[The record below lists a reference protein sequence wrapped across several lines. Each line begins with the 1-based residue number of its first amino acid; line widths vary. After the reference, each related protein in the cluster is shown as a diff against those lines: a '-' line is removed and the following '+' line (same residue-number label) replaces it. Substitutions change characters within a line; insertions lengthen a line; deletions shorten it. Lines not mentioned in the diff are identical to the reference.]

1 MSYNDDELATNFVQ
15 VSNEVPGSPMFMM
28 QLCTGARHLEVQIVG
43 DEHGNA
49 VAINGRDC
57 STQRRFQ
64 KIFEEGPPTIAKPDT
79 FREMEKA
86 AQRLTQ
92 SIGYTGAGTV
102 EYLYKAET
110 DEYAFLELNPR
121 LQVEHPVTEGISG
134 VNMPATQ
141 LQVAMGI
148 PLNQIPDVRR
158 FYGKK
163 DFETGDSAIDFL
175 EEEYKDIDSHVI
187 AARITAENPD
197 EGFKPTSGTIERV
210 KFQSTTNVWGYFSVG
225 ANGGIHEFA
234 DSQFG
239 HLFAKGPNREA
250 ARKSLV
256 LALKEIE
263 VRGDIRT
270 TVDYLVQLLETDEF
284 KSNDIDT
291 SWLDGL
297 IKEKSVSTELDPHT
311 TVAGAAVYRAFSYV
325 KEQQAL
331 HVDALSKGQLSM
343 GALAT
348 ATAFPVEISY
358 KDTKYSFDV
367 ERLAEDQ
374 FKFTINGESFVS
386 EVREQPDGAL
396 LASFGGA
403 TRKIVGQ
410 EDALGLRV
418 TLDGTTCLLPTIF
431 DPSELR
437 TDVTGKIVRY
447 LHGDGDEVEV
457 GEPYVEVEAM
467 KMIMPLKASESGAIK
482 HELSPGSIISAG
494 DMLASL
500 ALKDPSKVKKI
511 ETFSGS
517 FEVAAT
523 TAEPETTTL
532 EKLKLLMAGY
542 SGSDGAAETTQTL
555 VQESTAED
563 LADALVALLDDF
575 LAVEQSFS
583 GQRLDAANML
593 LLTANKDDLGAVITL
608 NLAHRNLGARQEIVM
623 GLLRAYEAMT
633 RAQLQQA
640 PKKDELKERL
650 VELTE
655 LAGGDYAALEL
666 QARMMLDV
674 DDVEPFESR
683 LKNLRKSVSETKDIK
698 ELAYQPSLS
707 AGVDLSSALFTD
719 DDASVRANAVEAFV
733 RRVYRAHTMLDFKV
747 TTDSSTTAV
756 EAAWTF
762 TYSDTAA
769 EETPERKGYMAVL
782 PSEDPS
788 EDVEALN
795 KVLGRFAKEVEGFE
809 EKELN
814 NLHLSFGEASE
825 PLIVGS
831 EAEEKFVAA
840 AEALILAQK
849 DKLTQMGVRQVNLMV
864 PQIGRDPRYF
874 TMTSCEGF
882 KEDKLRRDM
891 RPTFVYLLEL
901 SRLQENYAITRF
913 PALGRNSQ
921 VYLGVEKATTGRGPK
936 PQVLFMRSVSHDKN
950 MVTSQGAY
958 QAMLGALDQL
968 DRSMLDSRVTM
979 TTSSRVFVN
988 MLAELDMSPEAA
1000 LENFRENMSAI
1011 RASLAPRLLKNK
1023 VDEVEIKVR
1032 LRDDD
1037 GKLQSVRLVASSMGG
1052 KWLDVSAFIEYP
1064 DPITG
1069 VTKQFCPINEDGAN
1083 EEGLCFLDPYP
1094 SSNKLQMK
1102 RAAVRRISSTYAYDF
1117 LGLMEVELIQRWG
1130 AYLDEMKEA
1139 GATPTVDSMPMN
1151 VFESKELIFDE
1162 NGVLRDDIERVVGTN
1177 DVGMLAWHCTMK
1189 TPEYP
1194 EGREMVIIA
1203 NDVTV
1208 QSGSFGVKEDDFFE
1222 AASLYSRNKGL
1233 PRLYIACNSGA
1244 RIGLV
1249 ESLKPL
1255 FKVAWK
1261 DESNPAQGFDYLY
1274 LSEEDYKG
1282 LPEGTVGAT
1291 KTTGPD
1297 GETRYALD
1305 DIIGQIHGIGVENLR
1320 GSGTIAGE
1328 TARAYDETFTLSY
1341 VTGRSV
1347 GIGAYLVRLGQ
1358 RTIQMDVG
1366 PMILTGYSALN
1377 KLLGREVYTSQ
1388 DQLGGPQVMFPN
1400 GVSHEIVSDDQAGVK
1415 SIMDWLSY
1423 TPKSAFSSHS
1433 GALQGVS
1440 D

>member
-1 MSYNDDELATNFVQ
+1 M
-15 VSNEVPGSPMFMM
+15 
-28 QLCTGARHLEVQIVG
+28 
-43 DEHGNA
+43 
-49 VAINGRDC
+49 
-57 STQRRFQ
+57 
-64 KIFEEGPPTIAKPDT
+64 
-79 FREMEKA
+79 
-86 AQRLTQ
+86 
-92 SIGYTGAGTV
+92 
-102 EYLYKAET
+102 
-110 DEYAFLELNPR
+110 
-121 LQVEHPVTEGISG
+121 
-134 VNMPATQ
+134 
-141 LQVAMGI
+141 
-148 PLNQIPDVRR
+148 
-158 FYGKK
+158 
-163 DFETGDSAIDFL
+163 
-175 EEEYKDIDSHVI
+175 
-187 AARITAENPD
+187 
-197 EGFKPTSGTIERV
+197 
-210 KFQSTTNVWGYFSVG
+210 
-225 ANGGIHEFA
+225 
-234 DSQFG
+234 
-239 HLFAKGPNREA
+239 
-250 ARKSLV
+250 
-256 LALKEIE
+256 
-263 VRGDIRT
+263 
-270 TVDYLVQLLETDEF
+270 
-284 KSNDIDT
+284 
-291 SWLDGL
+291 
-297 IKEKSVSTELDPHT
+297 
-311 TVAGAAVYRAFSYV
+311 
-325 KEQQAL
+325 
-331 HVDALSKGQLSM
+331 
-343 GALAT
+343 
-348 ATAFPVEISY
+348 
-358 KDTKYSFDV
+358 
-367 ERLAEDQ
+367 
-374 FKFTINGESFVS
+374 
-386 EVREQPDGAL
+386 
-396 LASFGGA
+396 
-403 TRKIVGQ
+403 
-410 EDALGLRV
+410 
-418 TLDGTTCLLPTIF
+418 
-431 DPSELR
+431 
-437 TDVTGKIVRY
+437 
-447 LHGDGDEVEV
+447 
-457 GEPYVEVEAM
+457 
-467 KMIMPLKASESGAIK
+467 
-482 HELSPGSIISAG
+482 
-494 DMLASL
+494 
-500 ALKDPSKVKKI
+500 
-511 ETFSGS
+511 
-517 FEVAAT
+517 
-523 TAEPETTTL
+523 
-532 EKLKLLMAGY
+532 
-542 SGSDGAAETTQTL
+542 
-555 VQESTAED
+555 
-563 LADALVALLDDF
+563 
-575 LAVEQSFS
+575 
-583 GQRLDAANML
+583 
-593 LLTANKDDLGAVITL
+593 
-608 NLAHRNLGARQEIVM
+608 
-623 GLLRAYEAMT
+623 
-633 RAQLQQA
+633 
-640 PKKDELKERL
+640 
-650 VELTE
+650 
-655 LAGGDYAALEL
+655 
-666 QARMMLDV
+666 
-674 DDVEPFESR
+674 
-683 LKNLRKSVSETKDIK
+683 
-698 ELAYQPSLS
+698 
-707 AGVDLSSALFTD
+707 
-719 DDASVRANAVEAFV
+719 
-733 RRVYRAHTMLDFKV
+733 
-747 TTDSSTTAV
+747 
-756 EAAWTF
+756 
-762 TYSDTAA
+762 
-769 EETPERKGYMAVL
+769 
-782 PSEDPS
+782 
-788 EDVEALN
+788 
-795 KVLGRFAKEVEGFE
+795 
-809 EKELN
+809 
-814 NLHLSFGEASE
+814 
-825 PLIVGS
+825 GS

-1037 GKLQSVRLVASSMGG
+1037 GKLQSVWLVASSMGG
-1052 KWLDVSAFIEYP
+1052 EFDVSAFIEYP

-1208 QSGSFGVKEDDFFE
+1208 QSGLVRREGGRLLRGCLPLLAQQGPPAALHRLQQRRTHRPRGV
-1222 AASLYSRNKGL
+1222 
-1233 PRLYIACNSGA
+1233 
-1244 RIGLV
+1244 
-1249 ESLKPL
+1249 LKPL

-1400 GVSHEIVSDDQAGVK
+1400 GVSHEIVSDDQPASRASWTGCPTRPRAP
-1415 SIMDWLSY
+1415 SRP
-1423 TPKSAFSSHS
+1423 TPEPFR
-1433 GALQGVS
+1433 GE
-1440 D
+1440 